1 MAGAVL
7 VPVVAGATLG
17 ATGVSSS
24 LRSEKDRDQEEQ
36 PSRSV
41 SWENG
46 R

>member
-24 LRSEKDRDQEEQ
+24 LRSEGDREQGEQ

-41 SWENG
+41 GWRRG
-46 R
+46 W